1 MSIAIQNISRDET
14 VLKNELNIR
23 TKESESDPE
32 KNFENNVWTTLY
44 SIGKFTTA
52 NINNEEAKVTHN
64 KITRKVDVYLDN
76 DNITLYVEAST
87 EQVGTN
93 KVDKIVG
100 KFADYRDSAE
110 AHAEEKGKNAS
121 FIFYKPRQRF

>member
-76 DNITLYVEAST
+76 DNITLYVEASMNRL
-87 EQVGTN
+87 EQIKWIKLLESLLTT
-93 KVDKIVG
+93 
-100 KFADYRDSAE
+100 DSQR
-110 AHAEEKGKNAS
+110 HMLKKSKNAS